1 MCMVFL
7 CANLSTLFWEH
18 FFFSKP
24 QFLQLKAR
32 TVVTNGQQSSTA
44 DPGYCFFPRNFYSS
58 IQVALD
64 LGQSQGI
71 SWDLTIR
78 FLHNPNYA
86 INFRELNPLNLI
98 SNYNTLM
105 CVIQWVQKIQFPGGP
120 QITVKH
126 SISRLNMVFHAKFTG
141 TSRYF
146 TRMIF
151 QGPSQ
156 KIVKCIFCGG
166 IPLNHG

>member
-1 MCMVFL
+1 MVFL

-18 FFFSKP
+18 CFFFQTTISP
-24 QFLQLKAR
+24 VESEDCGNQRAAIQHRWPWIL
-32 TVVTNGQQSSTA
+32 
-44 DPGYCFFPRNFYSS
+44 FFPRNFYSS

-126 SISRLNMVFHAKFTG
+126 SISRLNMVFHANFTG